1 MIKNYIKIALRNLLK
16 HKVYSL
22 INVAGLAI
30 GMACCLLILLYV
42 KDELSYDRY
51 HKNIDRIYRV
61 TLHGRLAGSDINVTS
76 TCRPMAAALINE
88 YPEVE
93 FALRLRQMSRTV
105 LVSRGDKYFNE
116 NRVFYADSTYFDVF
130 TLPLLRGNAKTAL
143 TAPNSVVIPEA
154 TALKYFGDEDPI
166 GKTLTFNNTTD
177 YKVTG
182 VSENIPSNSHFH
194 FDFLASFVSLDD
206 HNSTIWIQ
214 NSLHT
219 YIVLQENAS
228 AEQLNNKFPELIRK
242 YVAPQIEQAMGVS
255 FDDFLEQGG
264 EYNYSLQPVKD
275 IHLYS
280 HLTGEF
286 EPTGN
291 ADYVTIFA
299 LIAFFILILA
309 CINFMNLATARSA
322 NRAKEVGLRKVVGSN
337 QTQLIAQ
344 FLVESILLS
353 AMAMIIGIFLV
364 KLFLPGFNN
373 LAAKEI
379 EMSYLGDTYLSLG
392 ILIIT
397 LFVGVVAGS
406 YPAFFLASFKPINVL
421 RGKLTTGMKSSS
433 LRSGLVVFQFI
444 ISVGLIISTLVVGD
458 QLDYMRNKNL
468 GFEKDQVVVI
478 HRASALGNQLD
489 IFENQLKQLPNINV
503 TTATYHLPGK
513 LPDTNAFQLPDVP
526 QSEAYLLSTFSVGFD
541 FIETL
546 SIEMVAGRSFSK
558 DFPTDSSAYIINEA
572 AVKKFGWTEAIGK
585 SIIEPDPEGAS
596 VGEVIGVMKDFHF
609 ESLHEVIKPAILRL
623 ASGPR
628 FVVAK
633 INSDDIPGT
642 IADIEQKWAVL
653 APNQPFE
660 YTFLDNDFDQLYKTD
675 QRVGK
680 IFTIFTILGI
690 FVACLGLFGLTSF
703 SAEQRTKE
711 IGIRKALGA
720 SVSNIVILLSKE
732 FTKLIAISFF
742 IAAPI
747 SYFVMT
753 KWLENFAYT
762 SGIKLP
768 TFILAGGIVCLVAW
782 LTISYQSIKAALTNP
797 VNALKYE

>member
-1 MIKNYIKIALRNLLK
+1 
-16 HKVYSL
+16 
-22 INVAGLAI
+22 
-30 GMACCLLILLYV
+30 
-42 KDELSYDRY
+42 
-51 HKNIDRIYRV
+51 
-61 TLHGRLAGSDINVTS
+61 
-76 TCRPMAAALINE
+76 MAAALINE

-93 FALRLRQMSRTV
+93 YSLRLRQMSRTV
-105 LVSRGDKYFNE
+105 LVSRGNKQFNE
-116 NRVFYADSTYFDVF
+116 DRVFYADSTYFDVF
-130 TLPLLRGNAKTAL
+130 TLPLIRGNAKTAL

-154 TALKYFGDEDPI
+154 TALKYFGNENPI
-166 GKTLTFNNTTD
+166 GKTLSFNNTTD

-182 VSENIPSNSHFH
+182 VSENVPPNSHFH
-194 FDFLASFVSLDD
+194 FDFLASFVSLGD
-206 HNSTIWIQ
+206 HNSPIWIQ
-214 NSLHT
+214 NSLKT
-219 YIVLQENAS
+219 YIVLEENAS
-228 AEQLNNKFPELIRK
+228 AQQLNDKFPELIRK
-242 YVAPQIEQAMGVS
+242 YVAPQIQQAMGVS
-255 FDDFLEQGG
+255 FDDFLEHGG

-280 HLTGEF
+280 HLVGEF

-291 ADYVTIFA
+291 AVYVSIFA

-322 NRAKEVGLRKVVGSN
+322 NRAKEVGLRKVVGSK
-337 QTQLIAQ
+337 QAHLIAQ
-344 FLVESILLS
+344 FLAESILLS

-406 YPAFFLASFKPINVL
+406 YPAFFLASFKPITVL
-421 RGKLTTGMKSSS
+421 RGKLTSGMKSSS

-444 ISVGLIISTLVVGD
+444 ISVALIISTLVVGD
-458 QLDYMRNKNL
+458 QLEYMSNKKL
-468 GFEKDQVVVI
+468 GFEKDQVLVI
-478 HRASALGNQLD
+478 HRASALGNQMD
-489 IFENQLKQLPNINV
+489 TFENELKQLPNIEV
-503 TTATYHLPGK
+503 TTATFHLPGQ
-513 LPDTNAFQLPDVP
+513 LTDTNAFQLQDVP

-546 SIEMVAGRSFSK
+546 SIEMAAGRSFSK

-572 AVKKFGWTEAIGK
+572 AVKKFGWKEAVGK

-596 VGEVIGVMKDFHF
+596 VGEVIGVTKDFHF

-623 ASGPR
+623 ASTPR

-633 INSDDIPGT
+633 INSNDMPGT

-660 YTFLDNDFDQLYKTD
+660 YTFLDKDFDLLYKTD

-680 IFTIFTILGI
+680 IFTTFTILGI

-732 FTKLIAISFF
+732 FTKLIGISFF

-753 KWLENFAYT
+753 KWLQNFAYT
-762 SGIKLP
+762 GGINLL
-768 TFILAGGIVCLVAW
+768 TFMLSGGIVCLVAL